1 MQLQQAF
8 WDYNLT
14 EREIIKKLKG
24 GTDEEKAWVIGR
36 IIEHLPYG
44 KIWKYIT
51 LNELQ
56 AVFPKLHLREENK
69 KIWDYALSLWKNN
82 GKSSH

>member
-1 MQLQQAF
+1 MKLQQAF

-14 EREIIKKLKG
+14 EGEIIKKLKN

-36 IIEHLPYG
+36 IIEHLPFEI
-44 KIWKYIT
+44 IWQYIT
-51 LNELQ
+51 LSELQ
-56 AVFPKLHLREENK
+56 EFFPKLRLRKENK
-69 KIWDYALSLWKNN
+69 KIWDYALSLWKSN